1 MRIIESQRYKIELRE
16 IAQHIKKDKKSASIK
31 FVLEL
36 KKNVQ
41 NLTQFPYKYKKSVYF
56 EDDNVRDM
64 TYRSYTVTYE
74 VFESKIEIMTIFN
87 QNKPTK
93 QCLLGGE

>member
-1 MRIIESQRYKIELRE
+1 MKIVESQKYKIELRE

-36 KKNVQ
+36 KKSVQ
-41 NLTQFPYKYKKSVYF
+41 NIIHFPYKYKKSVYF

-64 TYRSYTVTYE
+64 TYKSYTVIYE
-74 VFESKIEIMTIFN
+74 VFENKIVIMTIFN
-87 QNKPTK
+87 QNKPIK
-93 QCLLGGE
+93 QRGLKC